1 MNKLVPKRRLRK
13 FPKVSSLPS
22 FVIHGV
28 EETNKDI
35 QQVFPLKKCPELSE
49 IDIGTPPGSP
59 YCRRVPIS
67 ERERPRGHID
77 SGKWTPISLSSEDE
91 STDANDKHLQLE
103 EDLQLPLPVTLHKQ
117 PSMMNL
123 RARRDQHYQGVRT
136 LKPARVIN
144 KAGDRNVDGIH
155 LPHRSARFFKD
166 FLTTLVEEQWRY
178 VLTIFTLSFFCS
190 WVFFAIL
197 WYVIAYAH
205 GDLEFDAETGLRLGD
220 GSQPC
225 VRGATTFAGFL
236 LLSVETQ
243 VSTGYGE
250 KYPTEECPEAI
261 FLMIIQL
268 TIGLVI
274 DGAMVGIVYV
284 KMTRPPK
291 YADSKFSKKAVICQ
305 RDSKLCLIFRVCDF
319 MQAHAIDS
327 KIKAYLFEEKVTLEG
342 ERVGKCQQRL
352 KLENN
357 GRVFLIWPQT
367 VCHFI
372 DKNSPLYDMSAKDLI
387 ERRFEIVVTMTGI
400 SKATGQMTQARTSYL
415 SREIMWG
422 HRFLNIITYDKTNE
436 NYIAHIDKLDEIQ
449 QVDTALCSAQR
460 LDELIDEVNHLL
472 VQDSMHSFYINE
484 NDEYDLDE
492 SDEEDSLS
500 GLHMN
505 HTSSAQ
511 LTKEEVANESRDSDK
526 FVVTIVDE
534 STA

>member
-1 MNKLVPKRRLRK
+1 M
-13 FPKVSSLPS
+13 
-22 FVIHGV
+22 
-28 EETNKDI
+28 
-35 QQVFPLKKCPELSE
+35 
-49 IDIGTPPGSP
+49 
-59 YCRRVPIS
+59 
-67 ERERPRGHID
+67 
-77 SGKWTPISLSSEDE
+77 
-91 STDANDKHLQLE
+91 
-103 EDLQLPLPVTLHKQ
+103 
-117 PSMMNL
+117 
-123 RARRDQHYQGVRT
+123 
-136 LKPARVIN
+136 
-144 KAGDRNVDGIH
+144 
-155 LPHRSARFFKD
+155 
-166 FLTTLVEEQWRY
+166 
-178 VLTIFTLSFFCS
+178 
-190 WVFFAIL
+190 
-197 WYVIAYAH
+197 
-205 GDLEFDAETGLRLGD
+205 RLGD

-342 ERVGKCQQRL
+342 ECVGKCQQRL

-387 ERRFEIVVTMTGI
+387 ERR
-400 SKATGQMTQARTSYL
+400 
-415 SREIMWG
+415 
-422 HRFLNIITYDKTNE
+422 
-436 NYIAHIDKLDEIQ
+436 
-449 QVDTALCSAQR
+449 
-460 LDELIDEVNHLL
+460 
-472 VQDSMHSFYINE
+472 
-484 NDEYDLDE
+484 
-492 SDEEDSLS
+492 
-500 GLHMN
+500 
-505 HTSSAQ
+505 
-511 LTKEEVANESRDSDK
+511 
-526 FVVTIVDE
+526 
-534 STA
+534 